1 MSLSL
6 WLEPVIR
13 DPHIRDPKWAHG
25 SETPL
30 GSLFLFPKQ
39 GDTGAP
45 GAPGSQGA
53 PGLQGMPGERGA
65 AGLPGP
71 KGDRVSQPSLP
82 MSPCGSHLSSCFPG

>member
-1 MSLSL
+1 MSLSF
-6 WLEPVIR
+6 WLEPGIWDSHISELVSLRIFR
-13 DPHIRDPKWAHG
+13 D
-25 SETPL
+25 
-30 GSLFLFPKQ
+30 SLILFTKQ

-71 KGDRVSQPSLP
+71 KGDRVSQPSPPL
-82 MSPCGSHLSSCFPG
+82 SPCWFSFISLLC

>member
-1 MSLSL
+1 MF
-6 WLEPVIR
+6 
-13 DPHIRDPKWAHG
+13 
-25 SETPL
+25 T
-30 GSLFLFPKQ
+30 KQ

-71 KGDRVSQPSLP
+71 KGDRVSQPSLEP
-82 MSPCGSHLSSCFPG
+82 LVGLTYLLALLGNLIPRIQVLLLMCYHGDESWGISLTEAPLFITL